1 MPLPRLLT
9 VWLPPLAMMAL
20 IFWLS
25 AQPDLNSGLGVID
38 LIGRKLVHM
47 TEYGLLTWLWWRVL
61 QNVPAAF
68 LIAVAYAATDEL
80 HQSLVSGRHGVW
92 TDVLIDAVGAG
103 LVALI
108 LLRRSRQREAA

>member
-1 MPLPRLLT
+1 
-9 VWLPPLAMMAL
+9 MMAL

-25 AQPDLNSGLGVID
+25 AQPDLNSGLGLID

-47 TEYGLLTWLWWRVL
+47 TEYGLLTWLWWRAL
-61 QNVPAAF
+61 RNPGLAF
-68 LIAVAYAATDEL
+68 VIAVAYAATDEL
-80 HQSLVSGRHGVW
+80 HQTFTSGRHGVW

-108 LLRRSRQREAA
+108 LFRRSRQQEQPA